1 MLKNLDSDD
10 RENFDGDPVEL
21 IKAAPSASL
30 SETHEDVAA
39 RLVVHLLAAV
49 EHVDHD
55 ADRPP
60 EVLRRLGLP
69 SSSRTLGRAPHHQV
83 QGLREGDVA
92 PGQVDEKVQSVSPV
106 SKWGDD
112 QAWGVPEV
120 LVAVPELC
128 VADVCKAVLFNFVP
142 PSCSMIYSSQYHP
155 TSQVNSSQV

>member
-10 RENFDGDPVEL
+10 RENLDGDPVEL
-21 IKAAPSASL
+21 IKASPSASL

-69 SSSRTLGRAPHHQV
+69 SSSRALRCAPHHQV

-92 PGQVDEKVQSVSPV
+92 PGQVEENVQSVSDTVSPV

-112 QAWGVPEV
+112 QAWGVAEV

-128 VADVCKAVLFNFVP
+128 VADVRKAVLFNFVP
-142 PSCSMIYSSQYHP
+142 PKK
-155 TSQVNSSQV
+155 